1 MAVWYSSLAEP
12 PNVFFHCVI
21 LLTSGW
27 ARMPIKG
34 QTAPHPHRPPRAFW
48 QTFAVKGQIVNI
60 LDSEGHKVSVATTQL
75 GHTGVSAATDKM

>member
-12 PNVFFHCVI
+12 PNALFNCVI
-21 LLTSGW
+21 LLTPGW

-34 QTAPHPHRPPRAFW
+34 QIGPHRPPRAVW

-60 LDSEGHKVSVATTQL
+60 LDFAGHKVSVETTQL
-75 GHTGVSAATDKM
+75 GHCSVSAATDNM

>member
-1 MAVWYSSLAEP
+1 MWYSSLAEP
-12 PNVFFHCVI
+12 PNALFNCVI

-34 QTAPHPHRPPRAFW
+34 QIAPLPQPPLAVW

-60 LDSEGHKVSVATTQL
+60 LDSAGHKVSVAATQL
-75 GHTGVSAATDKM
+75 GHCSVSTAADEM